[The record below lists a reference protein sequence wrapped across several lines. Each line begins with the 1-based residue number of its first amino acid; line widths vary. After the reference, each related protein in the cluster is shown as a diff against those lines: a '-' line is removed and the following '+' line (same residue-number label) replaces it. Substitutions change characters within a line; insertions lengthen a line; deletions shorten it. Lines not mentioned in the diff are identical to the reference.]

1 MVKPSFPIPQAPGFT
16 PKPVAAK
23 KSGRTAAFK
32 PKAPP
37 KPKAAKKAKKA
48 KKPRKA
54 KKPKK
59 KVEPKKA
66 AAETVFLTATVFP
79 SGGVWTLPGQPGKM
93 RLKSAVIQGFEKT
106 NASSFD
112 RGFALRI
119 LSGGSAFF
127 SSFASGASIG
137 TNVPTEISFG
147 GGLTHASMVVNTGI
161 ATSTVYTQS
170 GLPTDGL
177 EVTENGGVQITCLNY
192 AASDI
197 TPACV
202 FGYTYTL

>member
-1 MVKPSFPIPQAPGFT
+1 MAKPT
-16 PKPVAAK
+16 PPPVAAK
-23 KSGRTAAFK
+23 KSKRTAAFK

-37 KPKAAKKAKKA
+37 KPPKPPKVKAPP
-48 KKPRKA
+48 KPRKPR
-54 KKPKK
+54 KPRKPKK
-59 KVEPKKA
+59 KAEPKKKA
-66 AAETVFLTATVFP
+66 PETAFLTATVFP
-79 SGGVWTLPGQPGKM
+79 SAGVWTLPGQPGRM

-119 LSGGSAFF
+119 LSGGSPFF
-127 SSFASGASIG
+127 SSFANGGSIG
-137 TNVPTEISFG
+137 TNVPTEVSFG
-147 GGLTHASMVVNTGI
+147 GGLSQASTVVNTGV

-170 GLPTDGL
+170 GLPTDGV

-192 AASDI
+192 AASDV
-197 TPACV
+197 TPPCV